1 MTHSM
6 KVLDINQDG
15 IAVSGGQ
22 FPDAE
27 IEAVAWADLEG
38 WHANNDKQY
47 EVVVVGHVLQLVER
61 PGMPDFMKML
71 KGLVR
76 DMGEIHIYV
85 PDLDWAARMLLRNKP
100 NPLIQYAFYGNEQ
113 YPHRSGFTLLWLR
126 HLVEGA
132 EIIVRHATMSG
143 YGVKVGEETQM
154 IPQLVI
160 LGVRNDSL
168 FDPATAID

>member
-1 MTHSM
+1 M
-6 KVLDINQDG
+6 KVLDLNQDG
-15 IAVSGGQ
+15 IAVSQPQ

-27 IEAVAWADLEG
+27 IEAVAFADI
-38 WHANNDKQY
+38 DKWYDSTKY
-47 EVVVVGHVLQLVER
+47 ERYDAIVVGHVLQLVER
-61 PGMPDFMKML
+61 RVMPDFMKML

-85 PDLDWAARMLLRNKP
+85 PDLDWAARMLIENKP
-100 NPLIQYAFYGNEQ
+100 NPLIQYALYGNEKF
-113 YPHRSGFTLLWLR
+113 PHRSGFTLLWLR
-126 HLVEGA
+126 QLVEGA
-132 EIIVRHATMSG
+132 DIIVRHSTMSG

-160 LGVRNDSL
+160 LGVRYDAL